1 MLILAGMPDYVF
13 STTSSS
19 FVNRFR
25 EQILPFDCMIL
36 PSRVCS
42 MDANRRS
49 DEKMKQFDLDMSK
62 GAISNVD
69 LIPPPSFSFGDVPFT
84 YM

>member
-1 MLILAGMPDYVF
+1 
-13 STTSSS
+13 
-19 FVNRFR
+19 
-25 EQILPFDCMIL
+25 
-36 PSRVCS
+36 